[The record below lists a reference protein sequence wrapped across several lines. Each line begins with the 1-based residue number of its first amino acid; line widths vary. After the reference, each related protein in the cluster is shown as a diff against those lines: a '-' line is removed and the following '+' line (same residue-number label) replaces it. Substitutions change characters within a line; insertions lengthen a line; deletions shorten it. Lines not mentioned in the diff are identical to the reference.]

1 MQLVDSKLY
10 VTNLTALGAQRRRL
24 ASRGTDLRFGG
35 AHGDASAA
43 LLSWLKATSASARLL
58 AMMLAAF
65 VVAASPAL
73 LGTIRSAL
81 TLALQILL
89 EVGHFGFIAFQIF
102 GR

>member
-10 VTNLTALGAQRRRL
+10 VANFPTLRIARRSAGLGQ
-24 ASRGTDLRFGG
+24 SRGLISRLQG
-35 AHGDASAA
+35 
-43 LLSWLKATSASARLL
+43 TSASARLL
-58 AMMLAAF
+58 VMMLAAF

-73 LGTIRSAL
+73 LGTIRSAVA
-81 TLALQILL
+81 LALQILL